1 MPHLNSSYNFKE
13 ILPHFGI
20 DGDSDVSRFGTGLI
34 NDTFSVNHPG
44 GQKPEYLLQRVNHQ
58 IFKDVPSLMN
68 NIALVTSH
76 INNKLKD
83 SDKHQPD
90 LVLTTDGKNYSLDA
104 SGNYWRVFR
113 YMNNSRSYDAVE
125 STKQAFEAGRAFGM
139 FQSMLS
145 DLDTSLIKDSIPDFH
160 NIGKRLTD
168 LHKAVAADPQGRV
181 EEVRDE
187 IEFIREREKAM
198 NVIPE
203 MALKGLL
210 PKRVTHG
217 DTKFSNVL
225 FNLNDEVQCV
235 VDLDTVM
242 VSYSAFDFGDAIR
255 TIINSAAED
264 EKDLEKIRLNV
275 PFFEAYAQGYLAE
288 AIKFLT
294 VEELNSLI
302 HGALLL
308 PYMQAV
314 RFLTDYIEG
323 DHYYKIKSPKH
334 NLQRTRAQMK
344 LVRKLEEA
352 SPKLDSIIKEEA
364 RKLSL

>member
-1 MPHLNSSYNFKE
+1 MQQDVKYHFKE
-13 ILPHFGI
+13 ILPQFGI
-20 DGDSDVSRFGTGLI
+20 DGESIISRFGSGLI
-34 NDTFSVNHPG
+34 NDTFSINPPG
-44 GQKPEYLLQRVNHQ
+44 TKRPEYLLQRINHQ
-58 IFKDVPSLMN
+58 VFRDVPALMN
-68 NIALVTSH
+68 NIVLVTSH
-76 INNKLKD
+76 INKKLKN
-83 SDKHQPD
+83 SGRQQPE
-90 LVLTTDGKNYSLDA
+90 VTFTKDGKTYYLDS
-104 SGNYWRVFR
+104 SGNYWRVFAF
-113 YMNNSRSYDAVE
+113 MNNSKSYDAVE
-125 STKQAFEAGRAFGM
+125 SPKQAFEAGRAFGM

-145 DLDTSLIKDSIPDFH
+145 DIETSGIKDSIPDFH

-168 LHKAVAADPQGRV
+168 LHQAVTADTEKRV
-181 EEVRDE
+181 KEVQDE

-198 NVIPE
+198 NIIPE

-210 PKRVTHG
+210 PKRVIHG

-264 EKDLEKIRLNV
+264 EADLEKVRLNV
-275 PFFEAYAQGYLAE
+275 PLFESYTKGYLTE
-288 AIKFLT
+288 AMQFLT
-294 VEELNSLI
+294 DEELNSLI

-323 DHYYKIKSPKH
+323 DIYYKIKSPNH
-334 NLQRTRAQMK
+334 NLQRTRAQLE
-344 LVRKLEEA
+344 LVKKLEEA
-352 SPKLDSIIKEEA
+352 KPQLSAIIKQEA
-364 RKLSL
+364 QKLSL